1 MRVVNMRSLGFLK
14 RLQLA
19 YSGFLFH
26 VYCGDILRF
35 LYRRAESYLGQL
47 GGERSELGKCVVACS
62 EICGKAAHT
71 RLDEAGT
78 LFTKVR
84 S

>member
-35 LYRRAESYLGQL
+35 LYRRAESSTTWASLEGKD
-47 GGERSELGKCVVACS
+47 RS
-62 EICGKAAHT
+62 
-71 RLDEAGT
+71 
-78 LFTKVR
+78 
-84 S
+84 